1 MTTFPLPLAVI
12 TGIGHIGPLG
22 SGDRDVIATFLRA
35 NTSAI
40 APLTGFHADGNPRR
54 LGALIPE
61 SALAPTEEA
70 RRWSR
75 VGHMA
80 VTACRHAVG
89 DAGITELETLHH
101 FGLVMGS
108 EYGDLQSTEAF
119 DAGFLRRG
127 PRGLR
132 AFLFPNTVMNAIAGT
147 VSIALEVKGPML
159 TLNQPGVAGEL
170 AVARAI
176 ALIAA
181 GRAPA
186 VIACGVDELFPIL
199 YEVLGLLGVPSPR
212 GSGEEACTPF
222 DQRHNG
228 PILGEGATAVILETP
243 EHAQA
248 RGAPILAH
256 VRTAHWG
263 GLPARPSRYPTAAQL
278 HHRLLNRVFTATTV
292 APDAI
297 DVAYLSG
304 NGDPEQDT
312 TELALMAGVFGSDG
326 PCITSVTHL
335 VGEHGSLGALRV
347 AAAAMT
353 ASSGLIPTLD
363 YLRNPIRHDLR
374 FATQPLPTTSATIL
388 VHGVGRG
395 GMQAAL
401 VVGPPS

>member
-1 MTTFPLPLAVI
+1 MATSSPPAAVI
-12 TGIGHIGPLG
+12 TGLGHIGPLG
-22 SGDRDVIATFLRA
+22 SGGRDIITAFVRA
-35 NTSAI
+35 NTTAI
-40 APLTGFHADGNPRR
+40 GPLAGFPTHDSTRR

-61 SALAPTEEA
+61 SALEPTEEA

-75 VGHMA
+75 LGHMA
-80 VTACRHAVG
+80 VTACRHAVA
-89 DAGITELETLHH
+89 DAGITESKTLHR
-101 FGLVMGS
+101 FGLVIGS

-127 PRGLR
+127 PRGLS
-132 AFLFPNTVMNAIAGT
+132 AFLFPNTVMNATAGT
-147 VSIALEVKGPML
+147 VSMALEVKGPML

-176 ALIAA
+176 ALIEA

-199 YEVLGLLGVPSPR
+199 YEVLGLLNVPSPR
-212 GSGEEACTPF
+212 DGGEEICTPF
-222 DQRHNG
+222 DQCHNG
-228 PILGEGATAVILETP
+228 PIMGEGATAVILETP
-243 EHAQA
+243 EHAQN

-256 VRTAHWG
+256 VRTACWG
-263 GLPARPSRYPTAAQL
+263 GLPARPYRYPARAQL
-278 HHRLLNRVFTATTV
+278 HHRLLNRTLTAAAV
-292 APDAI
+292 PADAI

-304 NGDPEQDT
+304 SGDPDQDT
-312 TELALMAGVFGSDG
+312 TELALMAGIFGSDG

-335 VGEHGSLGALRV
+335 VGEYGSLGALRV
-347 AAAAMT
+347 AAAAIT

-374 FATQPLPTTSATIL
+374 FATQPLLATPATVL

-395 GMQAAL
+395 GVQAAL
-401 VVGPPS
+401 VVGPSS